1 MSRRVVITGM
11 GVISPVG
18 VGLNRYWDNL
28 KSGYSGIV
36 PVTKF
41 DTSDCPVK
49 IGGEVPSD
57 FNPEDF
63 LDKKEIKRLDNFS
76 IYALIAAEEAIRH
89 AGLEEGIPDMDR
101 FGVVVGSGVG
111 GLLTMEEQNKR
122 LLNRGF
128 RGVSPLFI
136 PMYILDIAAGHISM
150 KWGLKGPNYAV
161 VSACATGS
169 TAIGDALRHIQYGD
183 ADIFVAGG
191 TEACITP
198 IAYAGFANM
207 RALSRRNDEPEK
219 ASRPFDSDRD
229 GFVMGE
235 GAGLLVLEE
244 LEHAN
249 NRGAK
254 IHAELIGYGATADAY
269 HITAPAPGGEG
280 AMRAMKRAVKDG
292 GVEPEDVDYI
302 NAHGTSTPFNDKN
315 ESLAIKTLF
324 GEHAYKLNVSSTKS
338 MTGHLLGAAGGIEA
352 IAAIMAIK
360 KNVIPPTINYDTPDP
375 ECDLNYTPNSAVD
388 KSVSIAMSNTF
399 GFGGHNAVLLF
410 KEWSN

>member
-1 MSRRVVITGM
+1 VSRRVVITGM

-183 ADIFVAGG
+183 ADIFIAGG

-207 RALSRRNDEPEK
+207 KALSRRNDEPEK

-244 LEHAN
+244 LEHAH

>member
-1 MSRRVVITGM
+1 VSRRVVITGM

-183 ADIFVAGG
+183 ADIFIAGG

-207 RALSRRNDEPEK
+207 KALSRRNDEPEK

-235 GAGLLVLEE
+235 GAGLLILEE
-244 LEHAN
+244 LEHAH

>member
-136 PMYILDIAAGHISM
+136 PMYLLDIAAGHISM

-183 ADIFVAGG
+183 ADIFIAGG

-244 LEHAN
+244 LEHAH

>member
-1 MSRRVVITGM
+1 VSRRVVITGM

-18 VGLNRYWDNL
+18 VGLDTYWNNL
-28 KSGYSGIV
+28 TSGQSGIV

-41 DTSDCPVK
+41 DTTDCPVK
-49 IGGEVPSD
+49 IGGEVPTD

-76 IYALIAAEEAIRH
+76 IYALIAADEAIRH
-89 AGLEEGIPDMDR
+89 AGLEDGIPDMDR

-122 LLNRGF
+122 LLRRGS

-161 VSACATGS
+161 VSACATGT

-183 ADIFVAGG
+183 ADIIIAGG

-207 RALSRRNDEPEK
+207 KALSRRNDEPEK
-219 ASRPFDSDRD
+219 ASRPFEANRD

-235 GAGLLVLEE
+235 GAGLVILEE
-244 LEHAN
+244 LEHAQQ
-249 NRGAK
+249 RGAK

-280 AMRAMKRAVKDG
+280 AMRAMKRAVNDG
-292 GVEPEDVDYI
+292 AVEPEDVDYI

-315 ESLAIKTLF
+315 ESQAIKTLF

-352 IAAIMAIK
+352 IAAVMAIK
-360 KNVIPPTINYDTPDP
+360 ENMIPPTINYETPDP
-375 ECDLNYTPNSAVD
+375 ECDLNYTPNNAVE
-388 KSVSIAMSNTF
+388 KSVSVALSNTF

-410 KEWSN
+410 REWPN

>member
-1 MSRRVVITGM
+1 M

-183 ADIFVAGG
+183 ADIFIAGG

-207 RALSRRNDEPEK
+207 KALSRRNDEPEK

-244 LEHAN
+244 LEHAH

>member
-1 MSRRVVITGM
+1 VSRRVVITGM

-18 VGLNRYWDNL
+18 VGLDTYWNNL
-28 KSGYSGIV
+28 TSGQSGIV

-41 DTSDCPVK
+41 DTTDCPVK
-49 IGGEVPSD
+49 IGGEVPTD

-76 IYALIAAEEAIRH
+76 IYALIAADEAIRH
-89 AGLEEGIPDMDR
+89 AGLEDGIPDMDR

-122 LLNRGF
+122 LLRRGS

-161 VSACATGS
+161 VSACATGT

-183 ADIFVAGG
+183 ADIIIAGG

-207 RALSRRNDEPEK
+207 KALSRRNDEPEK
-219 ASRPFDSDRD
+219 ASRPFEANRD

-235 GAGLLVLEE
+235 GAGLVILEE
-244 LEHAN
+244 LEHAQQ
-249 NRGAK
+249 RGAK

-280 AMRAMKRAVKDG
+280 AMRAMKRAVNDG
-292 GVEPEDVDYI
+292 AVEPEDVDYI

-315 ESLAIKTLF
+315 ESQAIKTLF

-352 IAAIMAIK
+352 IAAVMAIK
-360 KNVIPPTINYDTPDP
+360 ENVIPPTINYETPDP
-375 ECDLNYTPNSAVD
+375 ECDLNYTPNSAVE
-388 KSVSIAMSNTF
+388 KSVSVALSNTF

-410 KEWSN
+410 REWPN

>member
-18 VGLNRYWDNL
+18 VGLDTYWNNL
-28 KSGYSGIV
+28 TSGQSGIV

-41 DTSDCPVK
+41 DTTDCPVK
-49 IGGEVPSD
+49 IGGEVPTD

-76 IYALIAAEEAIRH
+76 IYALIAADEAIRH
-89 AGLEEGIPDMDR
+89 AGLEDGIPDMDR

-122 LLNRGF
+122 LLSRGS

-161 VSACATGS
+161 VSACATGT

-183 ADIFVAGG
+183 ADIIIAGG

-207 RALSRRNDEPEK
+207 KALSRRNDEPEK
-219 ASRPFDSDRD
+219 ASLPFDADRD

-235 GAGLLVLEE
+235 GAGLVILEE
-244 LEHAN
+244 LEHAQQ
-249 NRGAK
+249 RGAK

-280 AMRAMKRAVKDG
+280 AMRAMKRAVNDG
-292 GVEPEDVDYI
+292 AVEPEDVDYI

-315 ESLAIKTLF
+315 ESQAIKTLF

-352 IAAIMAIK
+352 IAAVMAIK
-360 KNVIPPTINYDTPDP
+360 ENVIPPTINYETPDP
-375 ECDLNYTPNSAVD
+375 ECDLNYTPNSAVE
-388 KSVSIAMSNTF
+388 KSVSVALSNTF

-410 KEWSN
+410 REWPN

>member
-18 VGLNRYWDNL
+18 VGLNRFWDNL
-28 KSGYSGIV
+28 KSGSSGIV

-41 DTSDCPVK
+41 ETSDCPVK

-161 VSACATGS
+161 VSACATGT

-183 ADIFVAGG
+183 ADIFIAGG

-244 LEHAN
+244 LEHAH

-360 KNVIPPTINYDTPDP
+360 ENVIPPTINYDTPDP

>member
-18 VGLNRYWDNL
+18 VGLDTYWNNL
-28 KSGYSGIV
+28 TSGQSGIV

-41 DTSDCPVK
+41 DTTDCPVK
-49 IGGEVPSD
+49 IGGEVPTD

-76 IYALIAAEEAIRH
+76 IYALIAADEAIRH
-89 AGLEEGIPDMDR
+89 AGLEDGIPDMDR

-122 LLNRGF
+122 LLRRGS

-161 VSACATGS
+161 VSACATGT

-183 ADIFVAGG
+183 ADIIIAGG

-207 RALSRRNDEPEK
+207 KALSRRNDEPEK
-219 ASRPFDSDRD
+219 ASRPFEANRD

-235 GAGLLVLEE
+235 GAGLVILEE
-244 LEHAN
+244 LEHAQQ
-249 NRGAK
+249 RGAK

-280 AMRAMKRAVKDG
+280 AMRAMKRAVNDG
-292 GVEPEDVDYI
+292 AVEPEDVDYI

-315 ESLAIKTLF
+315 ESQAIKTLF

-352 IAAIMAIK
+352 IAAVMAIK
-360 KNVIPPTINYDTPDP
+360 ENVIPPTINYETPDP
-375 ECDLNYTPNSAVD
+375 ECDLNYTPNNAVE
-388 KSVSIAMSNTF
+388 KSVSVALSNTF

-410 KEWSN
+410 REWPN

>member
-150 KWGLKGPNYAV
+150 KWGLKGPNYGV
-161 VSACATGS
+161 VSACATGT

-235 GAGLLVLEE
+235 GAGLLILEE
-244 LEHAN
+244 LEHAH

>member
-183 ADIFVAGG
+183 ADIFIAGG

-235 GAGLLVLEE
+235 GAGLLILEE
-244 LEHAN
+244 LEHAH

-315 ESLAIKTLF
+315 ETLAIKTLF

>member
-388 KSVSIAMSNTF
+388 KSVTIAMSNTF

>member
-183 ADIFVAGG
+183 ADIFIAGG

-235 GAGLLVLEE
+235 GAGLLILEE
-244 LEHAN
+244 LEHAH

>member
-76 IYALIAAEEAIRH
+76 IYALIADEEAIRH

-183 ADIFVAGG
+183 ADIFIAGG

-244 LEHAN
+244 LEHAH

>member
-244 LEHAN
+244 LEHAH

>member
-360 KNVIPPTINYDTPDP
+360 KDVIPPTINYDTPDP

>member
-183 ADIFVAGG
+183 ADIFIAGG

-207 RALSRRNDEPEK
+207 KALSRRNDEPEK

-244 LEHAN
+244 LEHAH

>member
-161 VSACATGS
+161 VSACATGT

-235 GAGLLVLEE
+235 GAGLLILEE
-244 LEHAN
+244 LEHAH

>member
-18 VGLNRYWDNL
+18 VGLDTYWNNL
-28 KSGYSGIV
+28 TSGQSGIV

-41 DTSDCPVK
+41 DTTDCPVK
-49 IGGEVPSD
+49 IGGEVPTD

-76 IYALIAAEEAIRH
+76 IYALIAADEAIRH
-89 AGLEEGIPDMDR
+89 AGLEDGIPDMDR

-122 LLNRGF
+122 LLRRGS

-161 VSACATGS
+161 VSACATGT

-183 ADIFVAGG
+183 ADIIIAGG

-207 RALSRRNDEPEK
+207 KALSRRNDEPEK
-219 ASRPFDSDRD
+219 ASRPFEADRD

-235 GAGLLVLEE
+235 GAGLVILEE
-244 LEHAN
+244 LEHAQQ
-249 NRGAK
+249 RGAK

-280 AMRAMKRAVKDG
+280 AMRAMKRAVNDG
-292 GVEPEDVDYI
+292 AVEPEDVDYI

-315 ESLAIKTLF
+315 ESQAIKTLF

-352 IAAIMAIK
+352 IAAVMAIK
-360 KNVIPPTINYDTPDP
+360 ENMIPPTINYETPDP
-375 ECDLNYTPNSAVD
+375 ECDLNYTPNNAVE
-388 KSVSIAMSNTF
+388 KSVSVALSNTF

-410 KEWSN
+410 REWPN

>member
-161 VSACATGS
+161 VSACATGT

-183 ADIFVAGG
+183 ADIFIAGG

-244 LEHAN
+244 LEHAH

>member
-183 ADIFVAGG
+183 ADIFIAGG

-244 LEHAN
+244 LEHAH

>member
-244 LEHAN
+244 LEHAH

-315 ESLAIKTLF
+315 ETLAIKTLF

>member
-244 LEHAN
+244 LEHAH

-254 IHAELIGYGATADAY
+254 IHAELIGYGATAYAY

-315 ESLAIKTLF
+315 ETLAIKTLF

>member
-1 MSRRVVITGM
+1 
-11 GVISPVG
+11 
-18 VGLNRYWDNL
+18 
-28 KSGYSGIV
+28 
-36 PVTKF
+36 
-41 DTSDCPVK
+41 
-49 IGGEVPSD
+49 
-57 FNPEDF
+57 
-63 LDKKEIKRLDNFS
+63 LDNFS

-183 ADIFVAGG
+183 ADIFIAGG

-235 GAGLLVLEE
+235 GAGLLILEE
-244 LEHAN
+244 LEHAH

>member
-57 FNPEDF
+57 FNPEDS

-161 VSACATGS
+161 VSACATGT

-183 ADIFVAGG
+183 ADIFIAGG

-244 LEHAN
+244 LEHAH

>member
-1 MSRRVVITGM
+1 VSRRVVITGM

-183 ADIFVAGG
+183 ADIFIAGG

>member
-1 MSRRVVITGM
+1 MSRRVVITGI

-244 LEHAN
+244 LEHAH

-388 KSVSIAMSNTF
+388 KSVTIAMSNTF

>member
-1 MSRRVVITGM
+1 VSRRVVITGM

-161 VSACATGS
+161 VSACATGT

>member
-1 MSRRVVITGM
+1 M

-161 VSACATGS
+161 VSACATGT

-183 ADIFVAGG
+183 ADIFIAGG

-235 GAGLLVLEE
+235 GAGLLILEE
-244 LEHAN
+244 LEHAH

>member
-1 MSRRVVITGM
+1 M

-18 VGLNRYWDNL
+18 VGLNRFWDNL
-28 KSGYSGIV
+28 KSGSSGIV

-41 DTSDCPVK
+41 ETSDCPVK

-161 VSACATGS
+161 VSACATGT

-183 ADIFVAGG
+183 ADIFIAGG

-244 LEHAN
+244 LEHAH